1 MKISFLAS
9 LKQSS
14 PASKPLKFGA
24 EGDSEIIL
32 EADASQKEEIKKL
45 IGQYGIV
52 FQVTLI
58 ANNNNK
64 IDNGIELEPYAI

>member
-14 PASKPLKFGA
+14 PASKPLKFGP
-24 EGDSEIIL
+24 EGDSEIIF

-45 IGQYGIV
+45 IGQYGVV
-52 FQVTLI
+52 FKITLTL
-58 ANNNNK
+58 ADNK
-64 IDNGIELEPYAI
+64 KGELEPYAL

>member
-14 PASKPLKFGA
+14 PSSKPIKFGA
-24 EGDSEIIL
+24 EGDSEIIF

-45 IGQYGIV
+45 IGQYGVV
-52 FQVTLI
+52 FKITLI
-58 ANNNNK
+58 TNNNNK
-64 IDNGIELEPYAI
+64 IELESYALQTQA